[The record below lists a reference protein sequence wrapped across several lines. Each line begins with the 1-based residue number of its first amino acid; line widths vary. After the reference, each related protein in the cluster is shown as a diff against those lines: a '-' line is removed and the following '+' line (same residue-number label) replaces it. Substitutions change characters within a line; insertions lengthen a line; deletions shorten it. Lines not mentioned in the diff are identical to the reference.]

1 MLQRLATK
9 INFMTANCQDSHNC
23 KGDVKIE
30 LGALGFQMLFHL
42 SLPIYAL
49 IILKGIKKIQKV

>member
-1 MLQRLATK
+1 
-9 INFMTANCQDSHNC
+9 MTANCQDSHNC